1 MSPAAVPVKPRVFAL
16 YYLEPSV
23 VEHART
29 LFDFTAFN
37 EPGSKNWRS
46 DAEGIMV
53 RSENITEDDVAK
65 LGPGVKYVV
74 KHGVGTD
81 LLAMKA
87 LKERGV
93 TVMNTAGVNAGAV
106 AELALALMM
115 TLARNIPAID
125 RRVRAGHTVDK
136 AAEGAIGIQL
146 TGRTLGIVGGGN
158 IGYTLAKMFH
168 GAFGGKIYLF
178 DPYLSPAS
186 AQKWADLLPTSH
198 FQKVERVDDMLP
210 HIDVLSL
217 HVPLLD
223 STRGLIG
230 EKQLRA
236 MKKNEEALT
245 KALDE
250 GWIAA
255 AGIDAYAIEPPTLA
269 AYPNLVTHDRVLST
283 PHIGAASLDVIRL
296 TAMSV
301 IDHLHEAFS
310 GKPLRDVC
318 NP

>member
-1 MSPAAVPVKPRVFAL
+1 ML
-16 YYLEPSV
+16 I
-23 VEHART
+23 
-29 LFDFTAFN
+29 
-37 EPGSKNWRS
+37 RS
-46 DAEGIMV
+46 Q
-53 RSENITEDDVAK
+53 
-65 LGPGVKYVV
+65 
-74 KHGVGTD
+74 
-81 LLAMKA
+81 
-87 LKERGV
+87 
-93 TVMNTAGVNAGAV
+93 AGAV

-178 DPYLSPAS
+178 DPHLSPAS

-198 FQKVERVDDMLP
+198 FQKVEQVDDMLP

-223 STRGLIG
+223 STRDLIG

-236 MKKNEEALT
+236 MKNSAILVNTARGGVVDEEALT

-269 AYPNLVTHDRVLST
+269 AYPKLVTHDRVLST
-283 PHIGAASLDVIRL
+283 
-296 TAMSV
+296 
-301 IDHLHEAFS
+301 
-310 GKPLRDVC
+310 
-318 NP
+318 

>member
-1 MSPAAVPVKPRVFAL
+1 
-16 YYLEPSV
+16 
-23 VEHART
+23 
-29 LFDFTAFN
+29 
-37 EPGSKNWRS
+37 
-46 DAEGIMV
+46 
-53 RSENITEDDVAK
+53 
-65 LGPGVKYVV
+65 
-74 KHGVGTD
+74 
-81 LLAMKA
+81 
-87 LKERGV
+87 
-93 TVMNTAGVNAGAV
+93 V
-106 AELALALMM
+106 AELALALTM

-146 TGRTLGIVGGGN
+146 TGRSLGIVGGGN

-178 DPYLSPAS
+178 DPYLSPLS
-186 AQKWADLLPTSH
+186 AQKWADLLPASH
-198 FQKVERVDDMLP
+198 FQKVERVDDMLT

-236 MKKNEEALT
+236 MKKSAILINTARGGVVDEEALT
-245 KALDE
+245 RVLDE

-269 AYPNLVTHDRVLST
+269 AYPKLVTHDRVLST
-283 PHIGAASLDVIRL
+283 
-296 TAMSV
+296 
-301 IDHLHEAFS
+301 
-310 GKPLRDVC
+310 
-318 NP
+318 